1 MLLWKCPVSNVST
14 ESEYNVTFIPETYL
28 GRIDGSRLLPNRS
41 LNGEL
46 PSAYK
51 N

>member
-1 MLLWKCPVSNVST
+1 MFNS
-14 ESEYNVTFIPETYL
+14 ETYL

-46 PSAYK
+46 PSAYR
-51 N
+51 NRIEF